1 MKFHI
6 KSSVFFL
13 IITLLLTGCQQ
24 AAPTEKQDSSSY
36 RVTVSIL
43 PQAYFVQEIAGTL
56 VDVNVMVGPGEEPHT
71 YEPTPQQMKSLNDSL
86 VFFSIG
92 VEYEAAWIP
101 RFQEINPDLKIVDS
115 TAGIER
121 IPLSIDHHHG
131 EHEEH
136 DEGHE
141 HDDHE
146 GEDTDQHAQGEHDDD
161 ERLDPHVWLSP
172 ANGKIIA
179 GNVLTALIDIV
190 PDQEAALRSNYENLI
205 TRIDNLD
212 ADIEAA
218 LADLEQRTFM
228 VFHPA
233 WGYFADAYDLEQIA
247 VQVGGQDPSARELAE
262 LVEEAKEENIKVVF
276 IQPTFN
282 AADAEA
288 LAQELD
294 GEVAV
299 VDPLA
304 QDWLNNLEAVAIA
317 FKNTLSP

>member
-1 MKFHI
+1 
-6 KSSVFFL
+6 VDEVY
-13 IITLLLTGCQQ
+13 TACQQ
-24 AAPTEKQDSSSY
+24 AAPAVEQESSSHL
-36 RVTVSIL
+36 VTVSIL
-43 PQAYFVQEIAGTL
+43 PQAYFVQEIAGDL
-56 VDVNVMVGPGEEPHT
+56 VDVNVMVGIGEEAHT
-71 YEPTPQQMKSLNDSL
+71 YEPTPEQMKSLNDSL

-92 VEYEAAWIP
+92 VEYETTWIS

-115 TAGIER
+115 SDGIER
-121 IPLSIDHHHG
+121 MPFSGD
-131 EHEEH
+131 
-136 DEGHE
+136 HE
-141 HDDHE
+141 HDDHDEE
-146 GEDTDQHAQGEHDDD
+146 GTHQPAHDAHDDD

-179 GNVLTALIDIV
+179 ANILAALIDIV
-190 PDQEAALRSNYENLI
+190 PDQEAALRSNYEDLI
-205 TRIDNLD
+205 ARIDELD
-212 ADIEAA
+212 ADIQTA

-233 WGYFADAYDLEQIA
+233 WGYFANAYGLKQIA
-247 VQVGGQDPSARELAE
+247 VQVGGQDPSAQEIAE
-262 LVEEAKEENIKVVF
+262 LVEQAKVENIKVVF

-288 LAQELD
+288 LTQELD

>member
-1 MKFHI
+1 MDE
-6 KSSVFFL
+6 VY
-13 IITLLLTGCQQ
+13 TACQQ
-24 AAPTEKQDSSSY
+24 AAPAVEQESSSHL
-36 RVTVSIL
+36 VTVSIL
-43 PQAYFVQEIAGTL
+43 PQAYFVQEIAGDL
-56 VDVNVMVGPGEEPHT
+56 VDVNVMVGIGEEAHT
-71 YEPTPQQMKSLNDSL
+71 YEPTPEQMKSLNDSL

-92 VEYEAAWIP
+92 VEYETTWIS

-115 TAGIER
+115 SDGIER
-121 IPLSIDHHHG
+121 MPFSGD
-131 EHEEH
+131 
-136 DEGHE
+136 HE
-141 HDDHE
+141 HDDHDEE
-146 GEDTDQHAQGEHDDD
+146 GTHQPAHDAHDDD

-179 GNVLTALIDIV
+179 ANILAALIDIV
-190 PDQEAALRSNYENLI
+190 PDQEAALRSNYEDLI
-205 TRIDNLD
+205 ARIDELD
-212 ADIEAA
+212 ADIQTA

-233 WGYFADAYDLEQIA
+233 WGYFANAYGLKQIA
-247 VQVGGQDPSARELAE
+247 VQVGGQDPSAQEIAE
-262 LVEEAKEENIKVVF
+262 LVEQAKVENIKVVF

-288 LAQELD
+288 LTQELD